1 MTNLEQIKN
10 AAPEALDNEN
20 VRIMAG
26 ELDKVQ
32 QLQSVINTPPGQELI
47 TALRNDCSIMIQQ
60 LISEVKDPLVFRLEA
75 HLNLLTTLVSADK
88 RAEEIQEA
96 LDAEIKAIIS

>member
-1 MTNLEQIKN
+1 MSNLEQIKE
-10 AAPEALDNEN
+10 AAPEALGNEN
-20 VRIMAG
+20 VIIMAG

-32 QLQSVINTPPGQELI
+32 QLESVIKTPAGQELV

-60 LISEVKDPLVFRLEA
+60 IISEVKDPLVFRLEA
-75 HLNLLTTLVSADK
+75 HLNLLTTLVSAES
-88 RAEEIQEA
+88 RAEELQEA

>member
-1 MTNLEQIKN
+1 MSNLDQIKE
-10 AAPEALDNEN
+10 AALEALDNEN

-32 QLQSVINTPPGQELI
+32 QLESLVNTPAGQELVK
-47 TALRNDCSIMIQQ
+47 ALRNDCSSIIQQ
-60 LISEVKDPLVFRLEA
+60 IISEVKEPLVFKLEA
-75 HLNLLTTLVSADK
+75 HLNLLTTLQSAEK
-88 RAEEIQEA
+88 TAKELQEA